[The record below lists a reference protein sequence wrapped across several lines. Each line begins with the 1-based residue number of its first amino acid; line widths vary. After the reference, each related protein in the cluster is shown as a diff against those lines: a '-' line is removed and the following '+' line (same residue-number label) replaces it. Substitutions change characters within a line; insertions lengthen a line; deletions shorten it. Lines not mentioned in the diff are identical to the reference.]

1 LLFGYHDVNDLH
13 IIKVNGFKIHNL
25 RELIRI
31 LEGKYQSPFVVFES
45 RQGSKIVL
53 ERKRA
58 ETEQAK
64 ILKIYSVPKD
74 RSEDLR

>member
-1 LLFGYHDVNDLH
+1 MNDLH
-13 IIKVNGFKIHNL
+13 IIKANGFKIRNL
-25 RELIRI
+25 KDLIRI
-31 LEGKYQSPFVVFES
+31 VEGKNTSPFVVFES
-45 RQGSKIVL
+45 RQGLKIVL

-74 RSEDLR
+74 RSEDLK